1 MDTSSSDYAVCIL
14 AHNEEKHIAR
24 TLTAV
29 IGACAESGAQLY
41 LYANGCTD
49 TTVDIAQ
56 RFVKRT
62 ARLHLREIARA
73 SKPNA
78 WNAAFSEVTADYL
91 VFSDG
96 DILPEPGAISRLVSV
111 LRANPQVVI
120 ASSKPWPLKQGL
132 GFQQQLV
139 GFMQLPV
146 LQQFL
151 YGGLYAVRRAA
162 LAEALSR
169 KGHSLLPEGVT
180 GEDGFL
186 EFILD
191 KGQLTVA
198 DCVTFYEPPDLHD
211 YLRYLARIRWQNDQL
226 RMLLGS
232 IPGGDLGAVERLLFK
247 IKMTKDLRYLLL
259 SSCAVSTKYWF
270 KRMFKGRIDR
280 IYRSLGPVTCD
291 GAEILCSLTRSASV
305 K

>member
-1 MDTSSSDYAVCIL
+1 MDTSSSDYAVCML

-29 IGACAESGAQLY
+29 SDESFESGAQLY

-49 TTVDIAQ
+49 STVDIARQ
-56 RFVKRT
+56 FMERT
-62 ARLHLREIARA
+62 ANVHLREIARA

-78 WNAAFSEVTADYL
+78 WNAAFSEATADYL

-111 LRANPQVVI
+111 LRTNPDVVI
-120 ASSKPWPLKQGL
+120 ASSKQLPLKQGL
-132 GFQQQLV
+132 GFQQKLV

-169 KGHSLLPEGVT
+169 KGYSLLPEGVT

-186 EFILD
+186 EFVLD
-191 KGQLTVA
+191 KGQLTIA
-198 DCVTFYEPPDLHD
+198 DCVTFYEPPNLHD

-226 RMLLGS
+226 VLLLGS
-232 IPGGDLGAVERLLFK
+232 IPGQDLGAVEKLLFK
-247 IKMTKDLRYLLL
+247 IKKSTSVKYLLL
-259 SSCAVSTKYWF
+259 SSCAASVKYSF
-270 KRMFKGRIDR
+270 KRVFRGRIDR
-280 IYRSLGPVTCD
+280 IYQGLGPVTGD
-291 GAEILCSLTRSASV
+291 GAEILGSLTRSASA

>member
-1 MDTSSSDYAVCIL
+1 LDTSSTDYAVCIL

-29 IGACAESGAQLY
+29 IDESSESGAQLY

-49 TTVDIAQ
+49 STVAIAQ
-56 RFVKRT
+56 QFVERA

-111 LRANPQVVI
+111 LRANPHVVI
-120 ASSKPWPLKQGL
+120 ASSKLLPLKQGL
-132 GFQQQLV
+132 DFQQMLV

-146 LQQFL
+146 LQQCL
-151 YGGLYAVRRAA
+151 CGGLYAVRCGA

-169 KGHSLLPEGVT
+169 KGYSLLPEGVT

-186 EFILD
+186 QFILD
-191 KGQLTVA
+191 KGQLTIA
-198 DCVTFYEPPDLHD
+198 DCVSFYEPPDIPD

-226 RMLLGS
+226 MLLLGA
-232 IPGGDLGAVERLLFK
+232 IPGQGQGVIGKLLFK
-247 IKMTKDLRYLLL
+247 IKKTEDLKYLLL
-259 SSCAVSTKYWF
+259 SSSAFLTKFVF
-270 KRMFKGRIDR
+270 KFMFRTRIDR
-280 IYRSLGPVTCD
+280 IYRSLGPVTGD
-291 GAEILCSLTRSASV
+291 GAMILCRLTRSTST